1 MAHFYVKNSL
11 NYNKAVKINVSF
23 IRGYDVA
30 ANDGDPITFLELATT
45 YKNVVGEVI
54 KPVYINK
61 TGSYEELDSI
71 MANAVSEIA
80 KQVDW
85 SLLLEDVD
93 PPRVSEYWPVGDT
106 VSIGSNI
113 FVAIKEDASLAAG
126 IDLSE
131 LEVTLDV
138 GTAEF
143 NITAECEI
151 KGTPLEY
158 TVQWSPPKRVYKHYY
173 EE

>member
-11 NYNKAVKINVSF
+11 NYNKAVRVNVSF

-30 ANDGDPITFLELATT
+30 AGDGDPITILELATT
-45 YKNVVGEVI
+45 YKNTAGEKI
-54 KPVYINK
+54 TPVYINK
-61 TGSYEELDSI
+61 VGSNTELDSV

-80 KQVDW
+80 KQIDW
-85 SLLLEDVD
+85 SLLLEDTE
-93 PPRVSEYWPVGDT
+93 PPRVAKYSPVGDS

-113 FVAIKEDASLAAG
+113 FVNIKEDSSLAAG

-131 LEVTLDV
+131 LEVILDV
-138 GTAEF
+138 GEVEF
-143 NITAECEI
+143 NITEECEI